1 MSSILLEKSEGI
13 ARVILNKPPLN
24 VLDIGMI
31 EELSATLESLV
42 EDTET
47 RVVVIAANGKAFSA
61 GVDVKDHLADKVE
74 GMLRSFHK
82 VFFVMEQI
90 EQPIVAAVRGAAL
103 GGGCELAVFCD
114 LVFVSDKAKFGQ
126 AEIKLAVFPPVA
138 AVVLPRIIGRK
149 KAMELLLFGDNIDAR
164 EAERIGL
171 VNKVVPDE
179 QFDEELN
186 KFVGKLA
193 ALSGPALRFAKRAA
207 SVGLDLLFDEALA
220 EAERLYL
227 HGLMRTEDA
236 TEGLVAFMEKR
247 APVWQHR

>member
-1 MSSILLEKSEGI
+1 MSTILLEKSEGI

-24 VLDIGMI
+24 VLDIEMI
-31 EELSATLESLV
+31 QELAAALESLQG
-42 EDTET
+42 DADS
-47 RVVVIAANGKAFSA
+47 RVIVVAANGKAFSA

-74 GMLRSFHK
+74 GMLQSFHT
-82 VFFVMEQI
+82 VFRIMARL

-103 GGGCELAVFCD
+103 GGGCELAMFCD
-114 LVFVSDKAKFGQ
+114 LIFASERAKFGQ

-138 AVVLPRIIGRK
+138 AVLLPRLIGRK

-186 KFVGKLA
+186 QFIGKLA

-207 SVGLDLLFDEALA
+207 SIGLDQPFAEALA
-220 EAERLYL
+220 EVERLYL
-227 HGLMRTEDA
+227 HGLMQTEDA

-247 APVWQHR
+247 VPVWKHR